1 MTIQIKKKYCVFVNA
16 LIIME
21 GCVSIL
27 QSRQISSSPVVV
39 EDMVDVVEVI
49 GCKGTE

>member
-39 EDMVDVVEVI
+39 DMIDVVEVI